1 MADLSL
7 APLQAVEAST
17 RDHAV
22 LSRQLQAE
30 GYLFVRGLIDPEK
43 VGRVRSDIG
52 QLLIRRGFAVDD
64 PQRELKWSGR
74 MPEST
79 ELTPSGPVGRMIGD
93 LASLTEVIHDREL
106 FSFLG
111 ALFDGE
117 VFSWVENAD
126 RVRIIFQDLAPG
138 KTRGQ
143 HFDYVTPAHQDGYH
157 FRVSFVT
164 CWVALMDIDLTT
176 GGLALCKGS
185 HRKGVHQHWY
195 RGAQYLGIPQNP
207 EQARE
212 MARMGAVPV
221 AGESAPDDSP
231 KTWLRSD
238 YRAGD
243 VLIFHP
249 HMVHCGLPNRSP
261 QLRVSADFR
270 YQRRGD
276 PTVWQSG
283 CRLFECHKFLDES
296 RACLEEMDIDQGV
309 ADRAWELMR
318 SSGPSPDMDLPTQAR
333 QMVSQV
339 S

>member
-93 LASLTEVIHDREL
+93 LPSLTEVIHDREL

-249 HMVHCGLPNRSP
+249 HMV
-261 QLRVSADFR
+261 
-270 YQRRGD
+270 
-276 PTVWQSG
+276 
-283 CRLFECHKFLDES
+283 
-296 RACLEEMDIDQGV
+296 
-309 ADRAWELMR
+309 
-318 SSGPSPDMDLPTQAR
+318 
-333 QMVSQV
+333 
-339 S
+339 